1 MTAWYAVCDYAGDMA
16 KTLRARDAVKP
27 LLRVRQTRQ
36 FTSDQVT
43 ADELGAI
50 ADAARWSGSSQN
62 KQPWRFITI
71 RDAGTLRAIAEAGQ
85 PNTRAMTTATAAIA
99 IVLPE
104 QAQSKIGQAYD
115 EGRAAERILVAAELL
130 DLSAGIAWVNAD
142 TRAAV
147 NDILRLPADRFV
159 RTIVAIGHASSEGR
173 RPKTPRGE
181 ARLPRS
187 ETVYSERWPEDG
199 SEG

>member
-1 MTAWYAVCDYAGDMA
+1 
-16 KTLRARDAVKP
+16 
-27 LLRVRQTRQ
+27 
-36 FTSDQVT
+36 
-43 ADELGAI
+43 
-50 ADAARWSGSSQN
+50 
-62 KQPWRFITI
+62 
-71 RDAGTLRAIAEAGQ
+71 
-85 PNTRAMTTATAAIA
+85 MTTATAAIA
-99 IVLPE
+99 IVLPAE
-104 QAQSKIGQAYD
+104 PQSKIGQAYD

-147 NDILRLPADRFV
+147 NDILKLPGDRFV

-187 ETVYSERWPEDG
+187 ETVYAERWPEDG

>member
-1 MTAWYAVCDYAGDMA
+1 MA
-16 KTLRARDAVKP
+16 RTLSPRDAVKP

-36 FTSDQVT
+36 FTSEPVT
-43 ADELGAI
+43 ADELDAI

-71 RDAGTLRAIAEAGQ
+71 RNAETLRAIAEAGE

-104 QAQSKIGQAYD
+104 EPQSKIGQAYD
-115 EGRAAERILVAAELL
+115 EGRAAERVLIAAEMLG
-130 DLSAGIAWVNAD
+130 LSAGIAWVNAD

-147 NDILRLPADRFV
+147 NEILRLPADRLV

-187 ETVYSERWPEDG
+187 ETVYSERWPEHAPDG
-199 SEG
+199 